1 MNNMKKR
8 FLPIVALAVFSLSA
22 GMSWAQSPT
31 KPPVKNPAQTTTKS
45 AGQTGTEAQ
54 NAQKAAASTMPE
66 DSIAEALVVLAMN
79 NPSIKSAEFLSSQ
92 FKYLYK
98 ESKTTW
104 MNNILLQGN
113 LNEYSINQ
121 NTNSDPLKQSTQ
133 YPRYNIGVLLPLGMF
148 VNSPK
153 QAKADYY
160 KYQYTLQQVEVEKLN
175 VRRDVLVN
183 FHDYAMNKRLLSQH
197 QELVNDWRVIHQK
210 NEQKFTNGEIS
221 LDAFYNST
229 KTLTDEM
236 IKEENL
242 HDAMKVSRPNWKSF

>member
-1 MNNMKKR
+1 M
-8 FLPIVALAVFSLSA
+8 AW
-22 GMSWAQSPT
+22 GQSPT
-31 KPPVKNPAQTTTKS
+31 KPPPVKGANQIGAQ
-45 AGQTGTEAQ
+45 AQ
-54 NAQKAAASTMPE
+54 NTQKNAAAVQTMPD

-79 NPSIKSAEFLSSQ
+79 NPSIKSAEFLSAQSM
-92 FKYLYK
+92 YLYK
-98 ESKTTW
+98 QSKTTW
-104 MNNILLQGN
+104 MNNILVQGN

-121 NTNSDPLKQSTQ
+121 GSSIDPLKQSTQ
-133 YPRYNIGVLLPLGMF
+133 YPRYNLGIILPLGMF

-160 KYQYTLQQVEVEKLN
+160 KYQFTVQQVEVEKHN

-197 QELVNDWRVIHQK
+197 QELVNDWRIIHQK

-229 KTLTDEM
+229 KTLTEEM
-236 IKEENL
+236 SKEENL
-242 HDAMKVSRPNWKSF
+242 HDALKVSEAKLEILIGMNVEEAIARITAHK